1 MKYCRK
7 GDVVLVISLLLVS
20 IGSIAGVRN
29 LYSGGRHAVVEV
41 DGKHTLELS
50 LDKNVTETVRGPLGE
65 TVIVIE
71 NGYAEIEESACP
83 HKYCVRMGRISHMGE
98 VIICV
103 PNRVM
108 VTIRGGSE
116 EDSFDGVTQ

>member
-1 MKYCRK
+1 M
-7 GDVVLVISLLLVS
+7 VLVISLLLVS
-20 IGSIAGVRN
+20 VASIAGVRN

-41 DGKHTLELS
+41 DGKHALELS
-50 LDKNVTETVRGPLGE
+50 LDIDVRETVRGPLGE
-65 TVIVIE
+65 TVIAIE
-71 NGYAEIEESACP
+71 NGYAGIEESACP
-83 HKYCVRMGRISHMGE
+83 HKYCVRMGRIRHMGE